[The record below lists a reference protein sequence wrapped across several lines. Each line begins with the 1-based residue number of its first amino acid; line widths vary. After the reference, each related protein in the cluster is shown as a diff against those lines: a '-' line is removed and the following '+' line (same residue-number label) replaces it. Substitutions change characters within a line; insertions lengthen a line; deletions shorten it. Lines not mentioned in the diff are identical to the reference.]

1 MQFPRDFASV
11 PLEVKQV
18 NRNGV
23 QAQAKEAFGKE
34 REKAVHVRRNSSIKA
49 KTKKMVHDAK

>member
-1 MQFPRDFASV
+1 MQLPRDFASV
-11 PLEVKQV
+11 PLAGKQM

-23 QAQAKEAFGKE
+23 QAQANEASGKE
-34 REKAVHVRRNSSIKA
+34 REKAVHVRRNSSIKS